1 MDSIINQFDVD
12 FKENEER
19 LKKEFSSIHTG
30 RATPALIDNVYISAY
45 GQNQPIKNV
54 ASINIEDVK
63 TLRVAPW
70 DKGQIKEIEK
80 AILVSNLGLS
90 VSSDEAGIRV
100 IVPQLTGENRE
111 KLVKVLKQKLEDARI
126 SVRQI
131 REKAVKEVEQ
141 AEKDKKIS
149 EDQRKALKDK
159 VQKKVDTANE
169 ALEGLFALKEKEV
182 LGN

>member
-1 MDSIINQFDVD
+1 MTDINQFDVD
-12 FKENEER
+12 FKDSVER

-30 RATPALIDNVYISAY
+30 RATPALLDGISISAY
-45 GQNQPIKNV
+45 GQNSPIKNV
-54 ASINIEDVK
+54 ASINIEDLK

-70 DKGQIKEIEK
+70 DKSQIKEIEK

-90 VSSDEAGIRV
+90 VSSDEGGIRV

-111 KLVKVLKQKLEDARI
+111 KLVKVLKQKLEDSRI
-126 SVRQI
+126 SVRQT
-131 REKAVKEVEQ
+131 REKAVKEIEQ

-159 VQKKVDTANE
+159 LQKKVDAVNDE
-169 ALEGLFALKEKEV
+169 LESVFLSKESEV